1 MFLSRTILRASHSR
15 RGPALSHFAS
25 VRQTV
30 RIQRVLL
37 PCATYATNSAQEDDR
52 MAGDYPDYPYVSN
65 QSRDPYEKYDDQQLR
80 RNYNDPLHE
89 DDDMLNMWS
98 PDIHDFV
105 SDGQAFKSILYF
117 FATVGVGSYICTYF
131 MPEKPA
137 APRVYPNGLFKELGG
152 SEDFEEVYAA
162 NVDDGTYYIK

>member
-1 MFLSRTILRASHSR
+1 MVIALTAWSRESLHLNISL
-15 RGPALSHFAS
+15 
-25 VRQTV
+25 
-30 RIQRVLL
+30 VLQKWL
-37 PCATYATNSAQEDDR
+37 LTATQV
-52 MAGDYPDYPYVSN
+52 GDYPDYPYVSN

-89 DDDMLNMWS
+89 DDEVLNMWS

-131 MPEKPA
+131 MPDKPA

-152 SEDFEEVYAA
+152 SEDFEEVYS
-162 NVDDGTYYIK
+162 VSPRYVVSGSSD